1 MLPWRKA
8 VLVVQRRWHS
18 MFVRV
23 AGLES
28 FVACLQAALATSL
41 GMTADEVTDTVV
53 NQYIT
58 EGAST
63 ALGSGISSCMGSA
76 TTAEER
82 SSCTGT
88 AAKALLVSSSRHW
101 NVNPDC
107 CCVVK
112 TSQITPMWEASLFV
126 LQASRLPQ
134 SLSALTETDVQ
145 SFVLDSASD
154 TVAVHCSHR

>member
-1 MLPWRKA
+1 MSDCL
-8 VLVVQRRWHS
+8 
-18 MFVRV
+18 
-23 AGLES
+23 AGASGDAALEKS
-28 FVACLQAALATSL
+28 CVGGTAKAALATSL

-63 ALGSGISSCMGSA
+63 ALGSDISSCMGSA

-82 SSCTGT
+82 RSCTRT

-107 CCVVK
+107 TNMGSVTVCVAGFAIATISK
-112 TSQITPMWEASLFV
+112 CTH
-126 LQASRLPQ
+126 RNR
-134 SLSALTETDVQ
+134 
-145 SFVLDSASD
+145 
-154 TVAVHCSHR
+154 CSIVCAGFGI